1 MELEHAK
8 LELEQAKRREEEQKK
23 IIEDLKRQ
31 KHQMELQQ
39 KRLGEAIMNDVSSVA
54 SISNIVQNGQQVN
67 LPLITEFITFRNP
80 VCSLGTVVII

>member
-8 LELEQAKRREEEQKK
+8 LELEQAKRREEEQKR

-39 KRLGEAIMNDVSSVA
+39 RRLGEAIMNDVSSVA

-67 LPLITEFITFRNP
+67 LLLITEFIAFRNP
-80 VCSLGTVVII
+80 NFNLDTILII